1 MYFRGNAFYQFFL
14 VFALMLNLLTLD
26 SNSKNTNW
34 ISIGVSSKQNKP
46 IDINLSPTRTNL
58 ANGRVTIKFNNS
70 VLVQTNS
77 FSLYSTCILNLYI
90 VYELNGWLRN
100 LRNKFVQKKLLVWQS
115 QINKKFRQ
123 KQIYLKWSRNSIWW
137 K

>member
-26 SNSKNTNW
+26 SNSKITNW
-34 ISIGVSSKQNKP
+34 ISIEVSSKKNKP

-77 FSLYSTCILNLYI
+77 SSLHSNLILNLCI
-90 VYELNGWLRN
+90 FYELNNRPSN
-100 LRNKFVQKKLLVWQS
+100 LS
-115 QINKKFRQ
+115 D
-123 KQIYLKWSRNSIWW
+123 
-137 K
+137 